1 MSEKKIHETRQ
12 PTRGFFAELGRSLAE
27 GAWETLRW
35 VLVGAV
41 VGAVALGGVGG
52 YYFGWSGF
60 GYGFLVGAVVGG
72 LASLW
77 LASEI

>member
-1 MSEKKIHETRQ
+1 MSENKSDKTSS
-12 PTRGFFAELGRSLAE
+12 PTPGFFVELGRSFAD

-41 VGAVALGGVGG
+41 VGAIALGGAGG

-60 GYGFLVGAVVGG
+60 GYGLVVGAVIGG

-77 LASEI
+77 LASEV